1 MIPNVRET
9 FAAHNSD
16 SVYSALDNGEAAQAE
31 GCDFDPTIEEDR
43 SSDDIVSLWDSD
55 ESDSDQTEGQ
65 QVVHVINMTQKPKR
79 ERKKER

>member
-16 SVYSALDNGEAAQAE
+16 SVYSAFDNDEAAQVE

-43 SSDDIVSLWDSD
+43 SSDDIVSL
-55 ESDSDQTEGQ
+55 
-65 QVVHVINMTQKPKR
+65 
-79 ERKKER
+79 